1 MSFYASYLSF
11 YTRTYGVRKLPL
23 IDNRMQREDILIP
36 FFVAALYFAGTFV
49 TVGVIQDPLTAF
61 RSAMV
66 AVIISMLVLLVLRRY
81 ELNRL
86 VGIQIALGFS
96 LLIFGLIW
104 WAVRT
109 VLESL
114 DLWPFIDNS

>member
-1 MSFYASYLSF
+1 
-11 YTRTYGVRKLPL
+11 
-23 IDNRMQREDILIP
+23 MQREDILIP

-49 TVGVIQDPLTAF
+49 TVGVIQAPLTAF
-61 RSAMV
+61 RAAMV
-66 AVIISMLVLLVLRRY
+66 VVIVSMLVLLVLRWY

-114 DLWPFIDNS
+114 DLWPFTDNS